1 MKPAKKPTRKAAQ
14 KKPDHKP
21 GRAVARFLWRHR
33 ARFAPLYLWLGLLV
47 GGPLLGGLA
56 PGWWWVPVA
65 LTTALA
71 AAVFFAGDRLSSAWA
86 GAVGFLVPTSMDEG
100 KRGVLDRPTERA
112 YLSLLL
118 LGMGTWVSLLAK
130 HGLGTTLFY
139 AGLVGLVGF
148 GAPWWW
154 HRRIRRT
161 GRLNRYA
168 RAWPQVAEKVLAFE
182 DSHVLP
188 EGVKTL
194 GGRGK
199 AVVLTVALK
208 SGKTVHDV
216 GIYGGKV
223 ASVFDLRSGAITIA
237 PGRTARQVLVR
248 IVPRDPWAKEI
259 THPFIESPPT
269 EPVRLADSN
278 RFHMGVLDDGELI
291 EYELFHTL
299 VFGQTGSGKSSFIE
313 SLLVYLF
320 ELEDAVVVGSD
331 LAGGATL
338 GVWEPL
344 LAAPLATDVES
355 SLVLIKQLREVMD
368 YRLGVLNQR
377 KRDAGGAAD
386 DVLPPSPEFPA
397 VVVLLDEWPTL
408 VSEGPAD
415 LLKIIA
421 VLAKQGRKINL
432 WLILAA
438 QNASKDDVGN
448 TGLRAQLRSIVGFR
462 LDDRQDKT
470 AWGSKRSEGWSSLGL
485 PNGVFLLS
493 DDQHLVP
500 RQSKGY
506 FVRKQERAKFIAART
521 GRVTP
526 PDPGTLAILRGEP
539 APLPA
544 VVDAEVVETVVNEP
558 PRQQL
563 EEPRRHLS
571 VVANLPLPRRPA
583 PTARATLADL
593 VAAEL
598 VAADGPLRPAELAER
613 TGRSVDSVDKALR
626 RLLTAGRAARQ
637 GHGRWVA
644 NGDGQ

>member
-1 MKPAKKPTRKAAQ
+1 VKPTKKPTRK
-14 KKPDHKP
+14 KSDRKP
-21 GRAVARFLWRHR
+21 GRAVASFLWRHR
-33 ARFAPLYLWLGLLV
+33 ARFAPLYLWLGLLA
-47 GGPLLGGLA
+47 GGPALGGLA
-56 PGWWWVPVA
+56 PGWWWAPV
-65 LTTALA
+65 LVCTLVA
-71 AAVFFAGDRLSSAWA
+71 AAVFFAGDRLSGAWS
-86 GAVGFLVPTSMDEG
+86 GVVGFLVPTSMDDG
-100 KRGVLDRPTERA
+100 RRGVLDRPVERA

-118 LGMGTWVSLLAK
+118 LGMGTWVSLLAD
-130 HGLGTTLFY
+130 HGVTRWLFW
-139 AGLVGLVGF
+139 AGVVGLVGF

-168 RAWPQVAEKVLAFE
+168 RRWPQVAEQVTAFE
-182 DSHVLP
+182 GSRVLP

-199 AVVLTVALK
+199 AVELTVALK

-237 PGRTARQVLVR
+237 PGRTARQVQVR

-259 THPFIESPPT
+259 THPFVEDPPT

-278 RFHMGVLDDGELI
+278 RFHMGVLDDGELVS
-291 EYELFHTL
+291 YELFHTL

-313 SLLVYLF
+313 SLLIYLF
-320 ELEDAVVVGSD
+320 SCEDAVVVGSD

-344 LAAPLATDVES
+344 LAAPLASDVES
-355 SLVLIKQLREVMD
+355 SLALIVQLRELMD

-377 KRDAGGAAD
+377 KRAAGGAAD
-386 DVLPPSPEFPA
+386 DTLEPSPEFPA

-415 LLKIIA
+415 ILKIIA

-438 QNASKDDVGN
+438 QNASAEDVGN
-448 TGLRAQLRSIVGFR
+448 TGLRAQLRSMIGFR

-470 AWGSKRSEGWSSLGL
+470 AWGSKRNEGWSSLGL

-500 RQSKGY
+500 RQSKGF
-506 FVRKQERAKFIAART
+506 FVRKQERARFIAERT
-521 GRVTP
+521 GRVTR

-539 APLPA
+539 TPLPG
-544 VVDAEVVETVVNEP
+544 VVDAEVVAVEHDEP
-558 PRQQL
+558 ERI
-563 EEPRRHLS
+563 EERRPHLS
-571 VVANLPLPRRPA
+571 VVPDVPRGGPV
-583 PTARATLADL
+583 ARAT
-593 VAAEL
+593 VAEL
-598 VAADGPLRPAELAER
+598 VAAQLSEATQPMSPVALAES
-613 TGRSVDSVDKALR
+613 TGKPIDSVNKALR
-626 RLLTAGRAARQ
+626 KLAADGRADRA
-637 GHGRWVA
+637 GHGQWIA
-644 NGDGQ
+644 KGN